1 MIKDVRTKNNIYHF
15 ITDRYPDLTLK
26 LSASGNVVEVI
37 FPKDC
42 ISKSS
47 TIIDGKVVFIQYV
60 KSVSDDLDDNT
71 YDGLEDDNY
80 AENMERLIRELKL

>member
-1 MIKDVRTKNNIYHF
+1 MIKAVRTKNNIYHF
-15 ITDRYPDLTLK
+15 IRDRYPDLSLK
-26 LSASGNVVEVI
+26 LSASGNVIEVI

-47 TIIDGKVVFIQYV
+47 TISDGKIVFIQYA

-71 YDGLEDDNY
+71 YDGLEDPNY
-80 AENMERLIRELKL
+80 NENMKKLIQELKL